1 MEWTWVVTT
10 TIPVLTFIAG
20 LWWNRVDGD
29 RREQRAARAAA
40 AAAFE
45 RLQRETHL
53 EVQDVLAAALQAAG
67 RFRSNE
73 AGTDTD
79 FGTALNRANILASR
93 IANSEVRETVS
104 TALVADQTLATASE
118 DGFWEAHGQAND
130 ATFAAVDALGK
141 LVRQPPS
148 A

>member
-1 MEWTWVVTT
+1 MEWTWVATT
-10 TIPVLTFIAG
+10 TIPVLTFIGG

-29 RREQRAARAAA
+29 RRERRAAQAAA

-45 RLQRETHL
+45 QLQRDTHL

-67 RFRSNE
+67 RFRDNE
-73 AGTDTD
+73 AGTDRD

-93 IANSEVRETVS
+93 IANPEVRETIS
-104 TALVADQTLATASE
+104 TALIADQTLATASE
-118 DGFWEAHGQAND
+118 DTFWEAHGQANN